1 MHCIVLIKQVPDT
14 KNITA
19 KAMRDDGT
27 VNRSAL
33 PAVFN
38 PDDLCALE
46 LALQVRDRYG
56 GSVTV
61 ISMGPLRALEILR
74 DALSRGAD
82 KAILLSDKRFA
93 AADTLATSYS
103 LCRAIEKISDYD
115 LVFCGR
121 QAIDGDTA
129 QVGPQVAEKLGLPQA
144 TYAQEVWSSN
154 GKVFIRRE
162 VEGGYEVLSMKIP
175 ALITV
180 TGGYVLPRPRSA
192 KRIIRYRNVT
202 AKPDIE
208 LRLKKANPDWSP
220 EELEK
225 QVNKEAQRFREAG
238 LLIDVWDV
246 DDIGADIQRT
256 GLVGSPTRVW
266 RVENVTLHTGES
278 KKIDPTEEGVKGL
291 VEELIHD
298 HVLG

>member
-1 MHCIVLIKQVPDT
+1 MKYIVLIKQVPDT

-19 KAMRDDGT
+19 DTMKEDGT
-27 VNRSAL
+27 VNRAAL

-46 LALQVRDRYG
+46 LVLQMRDRYG
-56 GSVTV
+56 GTVTA
-61 ISMGPLRALEILR
+61 ISMGPIRAVEILR
-74 DALSRGAD
+74 DALSRGVD
-82 KAILLSDKRFA
+82 EAILLNDKRFA

-103 LCRAIEKISDYD
+103 LCKAIQKLGAFD

-129 QVGPQVAEKLGLPQA
+129 QVGPQVAEKLNIPQA
-144 TYAQEVWSSN
+144 TYAQEVWMDDQ
-154 GKVFIRRE
+154 KALIRRE
-162 VEGGYEVLSMKIP
+162 VEGGYEVLSINRP

-192 KRIIRYRNVT
+192 KKLIQYRNVT
-202 AKPDIE
+202 TKPQIE
-208 LRLKKANPDWSP
+208 SRLKKDHPDLSKEQLSQLVE
-220 EELEK
+220 EELLKYEK
-225 QVNKEAQRFREAG
+225 AG
-238 LLIDVWDV
+238 LLIKVWDV
-246 DDIGADIQRT
+246 NDIDADIQRT

-266 RVENVTLHTGES
+266 KVHSVSLHTGES
-278 KKIDPTEEGVKGL
+278 KQIESSEEGIKGL
-291 VEELIHD
+291 MEELIND